1 MARAFENNRESS
13 ASERKS
19 LLLNRGKLE
28 GFFAFFE
35 HPMAEDGVGIGK
47 NRRGLHGSLAAQPKA
62 VNGSG
67 RNHDARLAF
76 NFIFFFTDADETF
89 AFHIEEHQD
98 FLSIMRVKG
107 RALLTFEIMQPD
119 G

>member
-1 MARAFENNRESS
+1 
-13 ASERKS
+13 
-19 LLLNRGKLE
+19 
-28 GFFAFFE
+28 
-35 HPMAEDGVGIGK
+35 MAEDSVGVGE
-47 NRRGLHGSLAAQPKA
+47 NRRRLHGSLAAQPKA

-76 NFIFFFTDADETF
+76 DSMLFFTDANEAF
-89 AFHIEEHQD
+89 AFDIEEHQD
-98 FLSIMRVKG
+98 FFGIMRVKG